1 MFVRLH
7 EFFGSR
13 EGKEMASA
21 AAAGGSSAAPAKA
34 GGEELHIAAGTYTHF
49 IQGLSVN
56 TAAGTAKPAYSY
68 EAHAGPVMAIAAAGS
83 HLVSGSYDEMI
94 KWARWEERTE
104 DGKRRKGGKGGAR
117 GWCFSLCRSLL
128 VLTWRAP
135 ALDGISQGVQ
145 HPGSGGGWHADAARR
160 HHHGAGVSQHQPPHF
175 RRRGRHHLRLGH
187 AVLESPLHH
196 AGPQVKEKTRKGKI
210 KLKINEIIRWW
221 LMFFFFGCVEGG
233 ASTP

>member
-1 MFVRLH
+1 
-7 EFFGSR
+7 
-13 EGKEMASA
+13 MASA

-104 DGKRRKGGKGGAR
+104 DGKRRERRERRSTWVVLFPLPFAAGAN
-117 GWCFSLCRSLL
+117 
-128 VLTWRAP
+128 VARARP
-135 ALDGISQGVQ
+135 
-145 HPGSGGGWHADAARR
+145 
-160 HHHGAGVSQHQPPHF
+160 
-175 RRRGRHHLRLGH
+175 
-187 AVLESPLHH
+187 
-196 AGPQVKEKTRKGKI
+196 
-210 KLKINEIIRWW
+210 
-221 LMFFFFGCVEGG
+221 
-233 ASTP
+233 